1 MNHTYISPAPTTS
14 EPRLSL
20 RRGLAA
26 VWLAWTLGAV
36 AFVAFFGTNAPYADE
51 WEFVPVLVGEEPLGP
66 WLWQL
71 HNEHRMVLP
80 RLVYWALFQLT
91 HDFRTGMFLQVALLA
106 ALAGYLMRFAASLR
120 GRPDWTDAFFPISLL
135 HIGHWENFV
144 MGYQICFVFFT
155 VLVMGLVI
163 LALRIQPVTA
173 FRSGGLAAGLG
184 MLLALTGSFGLAV
197 VPPLALWL
205 VIVAAAVWRTGQRIQ
220 ALILLLLT
228 LLPVIYLANY
238 LHDYEKP
245 AHHPELS
252 TDPRA
257 VLRVAGETLA
267 VAFGMGLSPVWW
279 LVAPVLVLLGV
290 ATVGLL
296 LRQRW
301 PQADERLSVVGLVTV
316 AAGVAGVALAI
327 GIGRGGWG
335 AGMGLWSRYSLLMW
349 PLVGM
354 AYLVWVR
361 QGRRWVPVG
370 LCVVAALAFPGNVGF
385 GLGNG
390 AACHATYSA
399 IAADAAAGRSAD
411 EITRRNFARSHQ
423 TGYEDWAQR
432 AIPLLRA
439 AHIGIFAGK

>member
-1 MNHTYISPAPTTS
+1 MNHTYTSPASATS
-14 EPRLSL
+14 APVISVS
-20 RRGLAA
+20 RGLAA
-26 VWLAWTLGAV
+26 VWLVGTVAAL
-36 AFVAFFGTNAPYADE
+36 AFVAFLGTNAPYADE
-51 WEFVPVLVGEEPLGP
+51 WEFVPVLVGEEPVGP

-91 HDFRTGMFLQVALLA
+91 HDFRTGMFLQVVV
-106 ALAGYLMRFAASLR
+106 LAGLAWYLMRLAATLR
-120 GRPDWTDAFFPISLL
+120 GRPDWSDAFFPISML

-155 VLVMGLVI
+155 LLVMGLVVV
-163 LALRIQPVTA
+163 ALHIRPATA
-173 FRSGGLAAGLG
+173 FRSGGRAAGLLL
-184 MLLALTGSFGLAV
+184 LLALTGSFGLAV
-197 VPPLALWL
+197 VPPVALWL
-205 VIVAAAVWRTGQRIQ
+205 AIVAGGIWYRGQRAQ
-220 ALILLLLT
+220 AVGLLLLT

-238 LHDYEKP
+238 LHDYQKP

-252 TDPRA
+252 TDPFT

-267 VAFGMGLSPVWW
+267 VAFGIGLAPVWW
-279 LVAPVLVLLGV
+279 WVAPTLGLLGL
-290 ATVGLL
+290 ATLVQLV
-296 LRQRW
+296 RQRW
-301 PQADERLSVVGLVTV
+301 PLADERLAVMGLVAV

-349 PLVGM
+349 PLVAM

-361 QGRRWVPVG
+361 QGAKWVPIG
-370 LCVVAALAFPGNVGF
+370 LCVMAALAFPGNVGF
-385 GLGNG
+385 GIGQG

-399 IAADAAAGRSAD
+399 IAADAAAGLSA
-411 EITRRNFARSHQ
+411 EAITQRNFAHSHQ
-423 TGYEDWAQR
+423 TGYDDWAHR

-439 AHIGIFAGK
+439 ARIGIFAGN